1 MDMIRTCLCLDY
13 FHFLL
18 VAEFPYNL
26 SYIFF
31 QLPIYFFSPV
41 FGRKDYMIFTS
52 VC

>member
-1 MDMIRTCLCLDY
+1 MLRFDN

-18 VAEFPYNL
+18 VAKFPYDL

-31 QLPIYFFSPV
+31 PLSIYFFSSV